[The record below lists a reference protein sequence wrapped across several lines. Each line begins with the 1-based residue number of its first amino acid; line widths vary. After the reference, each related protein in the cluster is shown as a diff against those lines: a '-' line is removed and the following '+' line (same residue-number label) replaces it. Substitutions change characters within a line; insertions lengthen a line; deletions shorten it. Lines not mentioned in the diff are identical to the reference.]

1 MSLLITNEQ
10 ARTIITQGYVS
21 RGEPDK
27 CIVGNIK
34 IFDEMNL
41 TNLFTRK
48 KPCKLLNGE
57 TYLFNIDNE
66 HILIIAKDNSLRKEY
81 DYFQED

>member
-1 MSLLITNEQ
+1 MSLLITSEQ
-10 ARTIITQGYVS
+10 AKTIITQKYLS
-21 RGEPDK
+21 KGESDK

-34 IFDEMNL
+34 IFDDMKL

-48 KPCKLLNGE
+48 TPCKLLNGE